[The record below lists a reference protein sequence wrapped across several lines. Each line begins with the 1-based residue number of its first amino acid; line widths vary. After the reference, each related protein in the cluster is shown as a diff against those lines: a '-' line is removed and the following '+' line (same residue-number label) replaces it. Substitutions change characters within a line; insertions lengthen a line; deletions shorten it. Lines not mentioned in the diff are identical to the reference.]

1 MNKEILLVVD
11 AVSNEK
17 GVEKEIIFDALEA
30 ALASATRKKYGE
42 DIDVRVAINRKTGD
56 YDTFRRWKVFA
67 DDSTE
72 LEVPEKELRLD
83 DAVDVTADAE
93 IGGYVETPLESVAFG
108 RIGAQTAK
116 QVIVQ
121 KVREAERAQVV
132 EQYQGR
138 VGQLVSGIV
147 KRVDRNGIFVDL
159 GGNAEGFISRDQM
172 IPREPVR
179 TQDRIKAFLKDVRS
193 EPRGPQL
200 FLSRTAPEFLI
211 ELFKLEVPEVG
222 QGTIEI
228 LGAARDPGV
237 RAKIAVRSNEPR
249 IDPVGACVGMRGSRV
264 QAVSNEIAG
273 ERVDIIPFDD
283 NPAQFVINAMQ
294 PAEVSSI
301 VMDEESHSMDIA
313 VAEEKL
319 SQAIG
324 RGGQNIRL
332 ASELTGWKL
341 NIMSEQAAEEKSET
355 EQKSLRELFMKSL
368 DVDEDVAVIL
378 VQEGFSSIEEIA
390 YVPQSEIASIE
401 EFDEAIVQ
409 ELRNRARDVLLT
421 QAIASEETVASP
433 AADLLDVDGMDDTL
447 AADDRAFF
455 LKVRDVVEAAVSEA
469 TFRQVASKLLKTR
482 DIRLTGDPVK
492 SVEVLANRYTL
503 NDTERAGVLR
513 HLIVEGDL
521 SAYGLVNAV
530 THVSHE
536 VEDYDRAT
544 EFEALGGKL
553 IELSSSEWKEMA
565 EAA

>member
-1 MNKEILLVVD
+1 MSKEILRV
-11 AVSNEK
+11 AEEVSNEK
-17 GVEKEIIFDALEA
+17 GVEKEIIFEALET

-42 DIDVRVAINRKTGD
+42 ETDVRVAINRKTGD

-72 LEVPEKELRLD
+72 LEFPDKELRLE
-83 DAVDVTADAE
+83 DALDVSPDAE
-93 IGGYVETPLESVAFG
+93 PGGYVEVPLESVAFG
-108 RIGAQTAK
+108 RIAAQTAK

-121 KVREAERAQVV
+121 KVREAERAQVI
-132 EQYQGR
+132 EAYKGR
-138 VGQLVSGIV
+138 IGTLVSGLV

-222 QGTIEI
+222 QGLINI
-228 LGAARDPGV
+228 LGAARDSGA
-237 RAKIAVRSNEPR
+237 RAKIAVRSNDPR

-301 VMDEESHSMDIA
+301 VVDEESHSMDIA

-355 EQKSLRELFMKSL
+355 EQKSLRDLFMQQL
-368 DVDEDVAVIL
+368 DVDEDVAAIL

-390 YVPQSEIASIE
+390 YVPQSEITSIE
-401 EFDEAIVQ
+401 EFDEEIVQ

-421 QAIASEETVASP
+421 QAIASEETIEKAAP
-433 AADLLDVDGMDDTL
+433 AADLLELEGMDDTL
-447 AADDRAFF
+447 AAELARHGIVTREDLAEQAIDD
-455 LKVRDVVEAAVSEA
+455 LIEIPDLDEK
-469 TFRQVASKLLKTR
+469 
-482 DIRLTGDPVK
+482 
-492 SVEVLANRYTL
+492 
-503 NDTERAGVLR
+503 RAGE
-513 HLIVEGDL
+513 LIL
-521 SAYGLVNAV
+521 AARK
-530 THVSHE
+530 HW
-536 VEDYDRAT
+536 
-544 EFEALGGKL
+544 FEQDQQA
-553 IELSSSEWKEMA
+553 
-565 EAA
+565 